1 MYKPKLKT
9 HCLTNLADARACA
22 GWGIDFI
29 GFSLERG
36 SMYKIP
42 LVMLQQIISWLSVA
56 AIVIDIGNDTLPLE
70 EAQNLESESPIF
82 IQLQDP
88 NITGENHILSL
99 YQIPSDFYS
108 LSEKFAFLELC
119 CPPPWP
125 ILPDNCFI
133 NTDYCA
139 FAEAFAAQPFGI
151 SAGKKISGSNLQL
164 DFDKLDSFRQQ
175 AGYNLD

>member
-1 MYKPKLKT
+1 MYKPKLKA
-9 HCLTNLADARACA
+9 HYLTNLADARACA

-36 SMYKIP
+36 NMYKIP
-42 LVMLQQIISWLSVA
+42 LVMLQQIISWLSVS

-70 EAQNLESESPIF
+70 ETQNLESESPIL

-88 NITGENHILSL
+88 NITGQNHILSL
-99 YQIPSDFYS
+99 YEIPSDFYS

-133 NTDYCA
+133 NTDYCTV
-139 FAEAFAAQPFGI
+139 AEAFSAQPFGI
-151 SAGKKISGSNLQL
+151 SASKKIMGPNLQL
-164 DFDKLDSFRQQ
+164 DFDKLDAFRQQ
-175 AGYNLD
+175 AGYALD